1 MGWWA
6 KLDHA
11 QRMER
16 HVQEGAAAAIDA
28 PWKHGV
34 GITVS
39 GRDISIS
46 GTAHDALE
54 KAKILSS
61 LDRVEGH
68 RVVHDNLDLLPVADI
83 YALEATK
90 DEAGLILNGVVADGT
105 QKMRIQE
112 AYPEANIDGVTLA
125 SGEPNDDWAP
135 AALVS
140 LQALDQLDHGTMR
153 MEETVVFISGQAAN
167 MGTKARVEG
176 QLVMLPGDYRHN
188 SQITAPKE
196 IVRIVPSDPTGPAL
210 IQGGSGL
217 TAKTVTNSTETNQSN
232 SGVVEGRLP
241 TVVALGPWNDTLKTA
256 NLDASDGGETRSIEP
271 PLEDDVVN
279 VPRTL
284 ENAQEVATLTEPAEV
299 APVQQTAPAPTL
311 TSCQSQTDAILSE
324 AQIGFI
330 PSSADLEPEARA
342 VVLKLADVMA
352 TCVEKANLIAIVSG
366 HTDSQGSEDAN
377 LELSDERAQAVVAQL
392 TATGLPQ
399 NRLLSRGFGE
409 SKPIADNATAEGR
422 AANRRTEIRWVT
434 N

>member
-1 MGWWA
+1 
-6 KLDHA
+6 
-11 QRMER
+11 
-16 HVQEGAAAAIDA
+16 
-28 PWKHGV
+28 
-34 GITVS
+34 
-39 GRDISIS
+39 
-46 GTAHDALE
+46 
-54 KAKILSS
+54 
-61 LDRVEGH
+61 
-68 RVVHDNLDLLPVADI
+68 
-83 YALEATK
+83 
-90 DEAGLILNGVVADGT
+90 
-105 QKMRIQE
+105 
-112 AYPEANIDGVTLA
+112 
-125 SGEPNDDWAP
+125 
-135 AALVS
+135 
-140 LQALDQLDHGTMR
+140 
-153 MEETVVFISGQAAN
+153 
-167 MGTKARVEG
+167 
-176 QLVMLPGDYRHN
+176 MLPGDYRHN

-299 APVQQTAPAPTL
+299 APVQQTAPAPT
-311 TSCQSQTDAILSE
+311 
-324 AQIGFI
+324 
-330 PSSADLEPEARA
+330 RA

-392 TATGLPQ
+392 TATRCKSAHRNSMGY
-399 NRLLSRGFGE
+399 
-409 SKPIADNATAEGR
+409 
-422 AANRRTEIRWVT
+422 
-434 N
+434 